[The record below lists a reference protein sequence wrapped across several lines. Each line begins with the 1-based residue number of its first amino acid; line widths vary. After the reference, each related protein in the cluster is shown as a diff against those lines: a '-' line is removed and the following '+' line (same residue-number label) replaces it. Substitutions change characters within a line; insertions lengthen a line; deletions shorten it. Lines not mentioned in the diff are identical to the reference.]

1 MATAKKVL
9 ADGLRARYMEC
20 VRACME
26 AQGEEILRTASN
38 EFAFPCVDAE
48 GNEAYVVVT
57 FKVPTGSRDG
67 DPYDGYA
74 VAEDYAQHVAEA
86 EAKAKAQAEAK
97 ARKMA
102 RDKAEREAKAKA
114 KAAAKAEAEA
124 KAKAEAEGQGQ

>member
-48 GNEAYVVVT
+48 GNDAYVVVT

-86 EAKAKAQAEAK
+86 EAKAKAQAEDLSADLK
-97 ARKMA
+97 NQ
-102 RDKAEREAKAKA
+102 
-114 KAAAKAEAEA
+114 KAALRARAENRLSDAAALVVERIVNS
-124 KAKAEAEGQGQ
+124 